1 MISAPILGYA
11 NFELPFEIHTDASG
25 TALGAVLYQ
34 EQDGFKKVISY
45 ASRGLTK
52 SEKHY
57 PPHKLEFLALKW
69 AVCDKFK
76 DYLYGTKFTVLTDNN
91 PMTYVLTTAKLDA
104 TGHRWLAALAAF
116 NFSILYRPGK
126 KNGDADGLS
135 RIPQTYSDNRETIS
149 IEYVQAICNSILP
162 KAYIESLAVNPDIV
176 PSLEEDTQDDDIIDW
191 VKAQA
196 MDPVI
201 KPFIKYVR
209 ERRNLKQQMLDLHHF
224 CDSLV
229 TFVWWMTYCTE
240 K

>member
-1 MISAPILGYA
+1 MKYVGHVVSEAGVEVDPAKAEKVVNWPKPINPEDVRRFLGFVGYYRRFIRQFSHISKPLTDLMPNPTSKKSKKHQQKPWQWGDEQDIAFETLKQQLISAPILGYA

-76 DYLYGTKFTVLTDNN
+76 DYLHVYGTKFTVLTDNN

-116 NFSILYRPGK
+116 NFNIQYRPG
-126 KNGDADGLS
+126 N
-135 RIPQTYSDNRETIS
+135 
-149 IEYVQAICNSILP
+149 
-162 KAYIESLAVNPDIV
+162 
-176 PSLEEDTQDDDIIDW
+176 
-191 VKAQA
+191 
-196 MDPVI
+196 
-201 KPFIKYVR
+201 
-209 ERRNLKQQMLDLHHF
+209 
-224 CDSLV
+224 
-229 TFVWWMTYCTE
+229 
-240 K
+240 